1 MTSFSNNRRRAMRI
15 AHILTWCKDWASP
28 PEGLIDLLT
37 DARHWCDQNG
47 ESFGDLDRQ
56 AYRHHL
62 AEFNE
67 EARLVKATV
76 VPIDPDDEPDHA
88 LQQLGSL
95 ASKALEA
102 FWQAVV
108 DHYPRAETGD
118 LSPLATLR
126 LDEAAEAAIAE
137 WIDNNVSPTTTTGV

>member
-1 MTSFSNNRRRAMRI
+1 MTALSNNRRRAMRI

-56 AYRHHL
+56 AYRHYL
-62 AEFNE
+62 AESHE
-67 EARLVKATV
+67 EARVAKVAV
-76 VPIDPDDEPDHA
+76 EPIAPDDEPDHA

-95 ASKALEA
+95 ASTALEA
-102 FWQAVV
+102 FWQVVV
-108 DHYPRAETGD
+108 DHYPGAETGD

-126 LDEAAEAAIAE
+126 LEQAAESAI
-137 WIDNNVSPTTTTGV
+137 